1 MNPEWSLSRV
11 RSLLSQNFFSLT
23 YSQVIGTVCKF
34 KALEIIPRLE
44 LTVLVFEWSG
54 NSSYNDLRLSFVL
67 PQPAFQ
73 NLAVALIKVLVMT
86 VGEIDFGNTFI
97 DTIGKNSTSTNNPL
111 NPFPDASF
119 IFISFFLLLMTISL
133 MNLLVGNK
141 TRVVFYPGV
150 LSKRL
155 VGMSGPLHNTLTR
168 LMTKIC
174 DFPFPIYDLARKS
187 NPVSDLPYN

>member
-1 MNPEWSLSRV
+1 
-11 RSLLSQNFFSLT
+11 
-23 YSQVIGTVCKF
+23 
-34 KALEIIPRLE
+34 
-44 LTVLVFEWSG
+44 
-54 NSSYNDLRLSFVL
+54 
-67 PQPAFQ
+67 
-73 NLAVALIKVLVMT
+73 MT
-86 VGEIDFGNTFI
+86 VGEIDFGDTFI

-133 MNLLVGNK
+133 MNLLVGSK
-141 TRVVFYPGV
+141 TTVVFYPGV

-155 VGMSGPLHNTLTR
+155 VGMGGPLHNTLTR

-174 DFPFPIYDLARKS
+174 DFPFPIYDLVRKS